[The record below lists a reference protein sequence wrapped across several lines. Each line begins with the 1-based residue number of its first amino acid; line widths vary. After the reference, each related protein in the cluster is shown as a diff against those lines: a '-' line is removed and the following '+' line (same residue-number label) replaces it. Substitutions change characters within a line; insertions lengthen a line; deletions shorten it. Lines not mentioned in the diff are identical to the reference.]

1 MIVSSEESESPTP
14 RAKIAKKTYVWHS
27 LCSLLFSWM
36 LRAPS
41 TPRAK
46 GKGKAVRLLSPMV
59 VSESDALTRSAKSAK
74 GNDSSDE
81 RKKMYGWF
89 SLYFVRFRFV
99 FKAAHFFFF
108 LVHTLILTKPLFVS
122 YTGQLAISVPLS
134 GVLASF
140 LFLYFFSYNYLSA
153 SLQEPP
159 SSSGQRAVSPTAS
172 ETVYLEDM

>member
-108 LVHTLILTKPLFVS
+108 SCSYLDSNETLVCLVHRPARDLSPPVRCACVVSLFV
-122 YTGQLAISVPLS
+122 
-134 GVLASF
+134 F
-140 LFLYFFSYNYLSA
+140 LFL
-153 SLQEPP
+153 
-159 SSSGQRAVSPTAS
+159 
-172 ETVYLEDM
+172 